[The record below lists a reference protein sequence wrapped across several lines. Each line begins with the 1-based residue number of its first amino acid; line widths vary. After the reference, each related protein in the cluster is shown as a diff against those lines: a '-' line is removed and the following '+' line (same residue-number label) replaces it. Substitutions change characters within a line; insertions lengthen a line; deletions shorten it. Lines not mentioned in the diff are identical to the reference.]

1 MIIEFFVNI
10 VVTLLCGAVSGL
22 KLLSLPVDMI
32 GALATVIQYGSYVM
46 GADLF
51 LLVMGSVMFFIDTL
65 NILGKYIC
73 MVYGCTVDCTDREK
87 LWR

>member
-32 GALATVIQYGSYVM
+32 GALATVIQYGQYIM

-51 LLVMGSVMFFIDTL
+51 LAVLASAMFWIGLKATAGLLIFIW
-65 NILGKYIC
+65 
-73 MVYGCTVDCTDREK
+73 K
-87 LWR
+87 LLPLT

>member
-46 GADLF
+46 GSDLF
-51 LLVMGSVMFFIDTL
+51 LLVMGSVMFWIGVKTTAGVLIF
-65 NILGKYIC
+65 
-73 MVYGCTVDCTDREK
+73 VWK
-87 LWR
+87 LLPLA

>member
-32 GALATVIQYGSYVM
+32 GALATVIQYGAYVM

-51 LLVMGSVMFFIDTL
+51 LLVMGSVMFWIGVKTTAGVLIF
-65 NILGKYIC
+65 
-73 MVYGCTVDCTDREK
+73 VWK
-87 LWR
+87 LLPLT